1 MSALVAI
8 ATSLLVALA
17 GLAILF
23 GIGGLLVRAWGG
35 DALLGIAALLAAV
48 VFWLAVPW

>member
-1 MSALVAI
+1 M

-23 GIGGLLVRAWGG
+23 GIGGLLLRGWGG
-35 DALLGIAALLAAV
+35 DALLGIAALLGAA